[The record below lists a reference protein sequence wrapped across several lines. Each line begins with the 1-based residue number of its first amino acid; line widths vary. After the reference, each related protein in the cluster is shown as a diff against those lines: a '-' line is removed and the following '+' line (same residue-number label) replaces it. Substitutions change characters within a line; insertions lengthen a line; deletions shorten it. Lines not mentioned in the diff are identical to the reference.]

1 MGPIPITIICHV
13 SGIIKALMN
22 LILLLDNVGFVGEDF
37 PSNPNG
43 VRFFCI
49 FSKRWVSHCFFVVS

>member
-13 SGIIKALMN
+13 SGIIKSLAEFN
-22 LILLLDNVGFVGEDF
+22 IVSLLLDNMGFVVGEDF

-43 VRFFCI
+43 V
-49 FSKRWVSHCFFVVS
+49 